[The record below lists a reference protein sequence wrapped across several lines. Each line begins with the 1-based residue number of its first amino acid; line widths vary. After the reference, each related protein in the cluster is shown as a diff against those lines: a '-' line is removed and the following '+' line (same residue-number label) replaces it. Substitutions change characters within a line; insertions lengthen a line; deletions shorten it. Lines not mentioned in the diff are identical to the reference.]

1 LADFLVPVS
10 LSSVSVCK
18 KEVGYLVREEEK
30 VVLSGFLV
38 ITDQD
43 REIIEAHLPRHIRLT
58 RAETGCLAFAVAPDP
73 HNAARYL
80 VKETFASKAAF
91 ETHQARVKTSDWGRA
106 TAHMQRHYTI
116 ESQGSNR
123 E

>member
-1 LADFLVPVS
+1 VS
-10 LSSVSVCK
+10 
-18 KEVGYLVREEEK
+18 EEEK

-38 ITDQD
+38 VADQD

-58 RAETGCLAFAVAPDP
+58 RAETGCLAFDVVPDP
-73 HNAARYL
+73 HDGSRYL
-80 VKETFASKAAF
+80 VEEIFASKTAF
-91 ETHQARVKTSDWGRA
+91 EAHQARVKASDWGRA

-116 ESQGSNR
+116 QSQGTNR